1 MEQLAVMK
9 KAELSGTK
17 PYAMAVIMFGCKK
30 MFLDAASAFNN
41 CGSSGFNLAQR
52 CNVGIRG
59 KVHCRFWLRSA
70 RFGVICAWSRTMRR
84 TSK

>member
-41 CGSSGFNLAQR
+41 CGSSGSISHSVVMLEFEARFIVDSGFAQR
-52 CNVGIRG
+52 DSGLFVPGRE
-59 KVHCRFWLRSA
+59 L
-70 RFGVICAWSRTMRR
+70 
-84 TSK
+84 